1 MRSADADG
9 TAPAPQFEWSAE
21 EIRRVGYRVVDL
33 VAEHLGTLRDRPVF
47 QPVPRALAER
57 LMSTELPQRGES
69 VDDILDQCVADIAPY
84 PFGNGHPRFYGWVNS
99 PPAVLGVLVDALGA
113 AMNPS
118 VAGGN
123 HGAVWVERQVLE
135 WFKGLVA
142 LPQDSMGLLV
152 SGASSAAL
160 TALAVARHTVCS
172 KQGLDVR
179 SEGLPPR
186 ASSKPPRLL
195 IYKGGEGHGCH
206 QKAVELL
213 GLGSSSIRVVPH
225 DAALRMIP
233 DALDAMLREDSAQGH
248 LPMAVIA
255 SAGTVNTGAVDPLG
269 ALADVCQK
277 HRLWLH
283 VDAAYG
289 GPAFLTNEYRDLLAP
304 MSRADSIAIDPH
316 KWFYV
321 PVDAGVVLV
330 RDAAAMRS
338 AFSLVPPYLR
348 TDGNIEGVQ
357 GLPWFSE
364 FGLEQTRPFRALKV
378 WAALKYFGVE
388 GYRRLIDHDI
398 AMARHLAERIRDDAM
413 FELWEPQGLSI
424 VCFRC
429 VPQGMRADAT
439 AVDALNQQILTSVQ
453 LGGEA
458 FLSSTILQ
466 GRLYLRACVV
476 NPRATEADVNGVF
489 DVVRSAARRC
499 LGR

>member
-9 TAPAPQFEWSAE
+9 SVPAPQFEWSAE

-33 VAEHLGTLRDRPVF
+33 VADHLATLRDRPVF
-47 QPVPRALAER
+47 RPVPRALAER
-57 LMSTELPQRGES
+57 LLSAEVPQRGES
-69 VDDILDQCVADIAPY
+69 VDDILDQCVADVAAY

-99 PPAVLGVLVDALGA
+99 PPAVMGVLVDALGA

-123 HGAVWVERQVLE
+123 HSAVWVERQVLE

-142 LPQDSMGLLV
+142 LPKDSMGLLV

-186 ASSKPPRLL
+186 ASTQAPRLV
-195 IYKGGEGHGCH
+195 IYRSGEGHGCH
-206 QKAVELL
+206 QKAIELL

-233 DALDAMLREDSAQGH
+233 DALDEMISEDAARGH
-248 LPMAVIA
+248 IPMAVIA
-255 SAGTVNTGAVDPLG
+255 SAGTVNTGAVDPLD
-269 ALADVCQK
+269 AVADVCLK
-277 HRLWLH
+277 HRIWLH

-289 GPAFLTNEYRDLLAP
+289 GPAVLTEEYRDVLAP
-304 MSRADSIAIDPH
+304 MSRADSIAVDPH
-316 KWFYV
+316 KWFYI
-321 PVDAGVVLV
+321 PVDAGVVLI
-330 RDAAAMRS
+330 RDASAMRS

-388 GYRRLIDHDI
+388 GYRALIEHDM
-398 AMARHLAERIRDDAM
+398 AMAHHLAERIREDDM
-413 FELWEPQGLSI
+413 FDLWEPQGLSI
-424 VCFRC
+424 VCFRF
-429 VPQGMRADAT
+429 VPQSMRADTT
-439 AVDALNQQILTSVQ
+439 AVDALNERILTSVQ

-458 FLSSTILQ
+458 FLSSTILE

-476 NPRATEADVNGVF
+476 NPRATRADVERAF
-489 DVVRSAARRC
+489 QAVRAAAHRC
-499 LGR
+499 LND